1 MSKIIKNFSD
11 FQKVNEDGAMDFVTN
26 ILGSGAEAVTDV
38 VKGKVSDYL
47 LSFFGVSP
55 ESLFGTIIRNFA
67 ETVDVSELYDFIIK
81 GEGGISVKTIAPKL
95 TDVTMETIT
104 ELGVDGLA
112 DRFKIQDK
120 NGWIYRTIKEMIS
133 NSAKQATFRENILN
147 FWTMILTS
155 IAGGENKDPF
165 AKVKA
170 GKNPF
175 ELTPDEEKKISTNP
189 AVKQAAEKSG
199 MDVTSILKGMMGGVT
214 NPSGAMG
221 TVGGQ

>member
-1 MSKIIKNFSD
+1 MSKMIKNFSE
-11 FQKVNEDGAMDFVTN
+11 FQKVNEDGPMDFITN
-26 ILGSGAEAVTDV
+26 LLGSGATAVGDV
-38 VKGKVSDYL
+38 IKGKVSDYL
-47 LSFFGVSP
+47 LGFFGVKP

-81 GEGGISVKTIAPKL
+81 GEGGISVKTLAPKL

-104 ELGVDGLA
+104 ELGVDGLST
-112 DRFKIQDK
+112 RFGIEDK
-120 NGWIYRTIKEMIS
+120 NGWVYRTIKEMIS
-133 NSAKQATFRENILN
+133 NSAMQATFRESILN

-155 IAGGENKDPF
+155 IAGGENKSPF
-165 AKVKA
+165 AQVKS

-189 AVKQAAEKSG
+189 AVKQAEEKSG
-199 MDVTSILKGMMGGVT
+199 MDVTSILKGMMGGAT
-214 NPSGAMG
+214 NPSGAFS

>member
-1 MSKIIKNFSD
+1 MSKMIKNFSE
-11 FQKVNEDGAMDFVTN
+11 FQKVNEDGPMDFITN
-26 ILGSGAEAVTDV
+26 LLGSGATAVGDV
-38 VKGKVSDYL
+38 IKGKVSDYL
-47 LSFFGVSP
+47 LGFFGVKP

-81 GEGGISVKTIAPKL
+81 GEGGISVKTLAPKL

-112 DRFKIQDK
+112 TRFGIEDK
-120 NGWIYRTIKEMIS
+120 NGWVYRTIKEMIS
-133 NSAKQATFRENILN
+133 NSAKQATFRESILN

-155 IAGGENKDPF
+155 IAGGENKSPF
-165 AKVKA
+165 AQVKS

-189 AVKQAAEKSG
+189 AVKQAEEKSG
-199 MDVTSILKGMMGGVT
+199 MDVTSILKGMMGGAT
-214 NPSGAMG
+214 NPSGAFS

>member
-1 MSKIIKNFSD
+1 MSKMIKNFSE
-11 FQKVNEDGAMDFVTN
+11 FQKINEDGPMDFITN
-26 ILGSGAEAVTDV
+26 LLGSGATAVGDV
-38 VKGKVSDYL
+38 IKGKVSDYL
-47 LSFFGVSP
+47 LGFFGVKP

-81 GEGGISVKTIAPKL
+81 GEGGISVKTLAPKL

-112 DRFKIQDK
+112 TRFKIEDK
-120 NGWIYRTIKEMIS
+120 NGWVYRTIKEMIS

-165 AKVKA
+165 AKVKS

-189 AVKQAAEKSG
+189 AVKQAEEKSG
-199 MDVTSILKGMMGGVT
+199 MDVTSILKGMMGGAT
-214 NPSGAMG
+214 NPSGAFS

>member
-1 MSKIIKNFSD
+1 MSKMIKNFSE
-11 FQKVNEDGAMDFVTN
+11 FQKVNEDGPMDFITN
-26 ILGSGAEAVTDV
+26 LLGSGATAVGDV
-38 VKGKVSDYL
+38 IKGKVSDYL
-47 LSFFGVSP
+47 LSFFGVKP

-81 GEGGISVKTIAPKL
+81 GEGGISVKTLAPKL

-112 DRFKIQDK
+112 TRFGIEDK
-120 NGWIYRTIKEMIS
+120 NGWVYRTIKEMIS
-133 NSAKQATFRENILN
+133 NSAKQATFRESILN

-155 IAGGENKDPF
+155 IAGGENKSPF
-165 AKVKA
+165 AQVKS

-189 AVKQAAEKSG
+189 AVKQAEEKSG
-199 MDVTSILKGMMGGVT
+199 MDVTSILKGMMGGAT
-214 NPSGAMG
+214 NPSGAFS

>member
-1 MSKIIKNFSD
+1 MSKMIKNFSE
-11 FQKVNEDGAMDFVTN
+11 FQKVNEDGPMDFITN
-26 ILGSGAEAVTDV
+26 LLGSGATAVGDV
-38 VKGKVSDYL
+38 IKGKVSDYL
-47 LSFFGVSP
+47 LGFFGVKP

-81 GEGGISVKTIAPKL
+81 GEGGISVKTLAPKL

-112 DRFKIQDK
+112 TRFKIEDK

-147 FWTMILTS
+147 FWTMILSS
-155 IAGGENKDPF
+155 IAGGEEKSPF
-165 AKVKA
+165 AQVKS

-175 ELTPDEEKKISTNP
+175 ELTSAEEKKISTDP

-199 MDVTSILKGMMGGVT
+199 MDVTSILKGVMGGST
-214 NPSGAMG
+214 NPSGAFG

>member
-1 MSKIIKNFSD
+1 MSKMIKNFSE
-11 FQKVNEDGAMDFVTN
+11 FQKVNEDGPMDFITN
-26 ILGSGAEAVTDV
+26 LLGSGATAVGDV
-38 VKGKVSDYL
+38 IKGKVSDYL
-47 LSFFGVSP
+47 LGFFGVKP

-81 GEGGISVKTIAPKL
+81 GEGGISVKTLAPKL

-112 DRFKIQDK
+112 TRFGIEDK
-120 NGWIYRTIKEMIS
+120 NGWVYRTIKEMIS
-133 NSAKQATFRENILN
+133 NSAKQATFRESILN
-147 FWTMILTS
+147 FWTMLLTS
-155 IAGGENKDPF
+155 IAGGENKSPF
-165 AKVKA
+165 AQVKS

-189 AVKQAAEKSG
+189 AVKQAEEKSG
-199 MDVTSILKGMMGGVT
+199 MDVTSILKGMMGGAT
-214 NPSGAMG
+214 NPSGAFS

>member
-1 MSKIIKNFSD
+1 MSKIIKNFSE

-26 ILGSGAEAVTDV
+26 ILGSGAEGVTDV
-38 VKGKVSDYL
+38 IKGKVSDYL
-47 LSFFGVSP
+47 LGFFGVEP
-55 ESLFGTIIRNFA
+55 ESLFGTIVRNFA

-112 DRFKIQDK
+112 DRFKIKDK
-120 NGWIYRTIKEMIS
+120 NGWVYRTIKEMIS
-133 NSAKQATFRENILN
+133 NSAKQATFRESILN
-147 FWTMILTS
+147 FWTMILSS
-155 IAGGENKDPF
+155 IAGGENKSPF
-165 AKVKA
+165 GQAKS
-170 GKNPF
+170 GKNTF
-175 ELTPDEEKKISTNP
+175 ELTPAEEKKISTDP

-199 MDVTSILKGMMGGVT
+199 MDVTSMLKGIMGGAT
-214 NPSGAMG
+214 NPSGAFG